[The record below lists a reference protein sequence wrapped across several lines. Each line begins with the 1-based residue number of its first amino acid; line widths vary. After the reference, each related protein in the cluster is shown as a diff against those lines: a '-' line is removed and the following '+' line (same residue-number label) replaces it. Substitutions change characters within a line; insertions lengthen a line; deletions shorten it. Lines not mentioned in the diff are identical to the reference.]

1 MDSRSS
7 MMIRACML
15 LVVAAGC
22 RGGAPKEP
30 DHPRPAADA
39 RAAASPTLLA
49 SPSAAKAYD
58 IKGRI
63 SALDTPGRQVTI
75 NHEEIKGLM
84 GAMEMTY
91 PVADARL
98 LEGLK
103 AGDEVE
109 GKLEVRGEYVI
120 TQLKKR

>member
-1 MDSRSS
+1 
-7 MMIRACML
+7 MIPACIL
-15 LVVAAGC
+15 LAVAAGC

-30 DHPRPAADA
+30 DHPRPAADT
-39 RAAASPTLLA
+39 RAAASPTPLA
-49 SPSAAKAYD
+49 SPSPAKEYD

-63 SALDTPGRQVTI
+63 SAVDAAGGQVTI

-84 GAMEMTY
+84 GAMEMSY
-91 PVADARL
+91 RVADAKL

-120 TQLKKR
+120 TRLKKR

>member
-1 MDSRSS
+1 MDSRFS
-7 MMIRACML
+7 MTIRACL
-15 LVVAAGC
+15 LLAVAAGC

-30 DHPRPAADA
+30 DHPRPASDV
-39 RAAASPTLLA
+39 RAAASATPA
-49 SPSAAKAYD
+49 AMPSTAREYD

-63 SALDTPGRQVTI
+63 SAVDAPGRQVTI
-75 NHEEIKGLM
+75 NHQEIKGLM

-91 PVADARL
+91 PVADAKL

-103 AGDEVE
+103 AGDEVK

-120 TQLKKR
+120 TRLEKR